1 MEIIVNVNMDE
12 DEVNANEDVDNFN
25 VNNDDDAI
33 DEEKGKV
40 VIPRT

>member
-25 VNNDDDAI
+25 VNNDHDAI